1 MCSEMLIGH
10 SLTSKSALA
19 LASFLPHTCRSLNF
33 LCPQR
38 YTFHSKTAIMKPA
51 FVHVQCIAKSILTS
65 NLHTADL
72 SATLLI
78 STQAL
83 PINVDLSQYS
93 HVLLICYSTCT
104 ECLFWVKPNHHH
116 CFQVSSI
123 GWQKPFNIDFHVGNF
138 KNNLYWSSCSC
149 MHEVKK
155 WRNFYLPHQTWVNVP
170 PGLCYQT
177 VSWDRYRLFLDRGQ
191 QWHSL
196 LMEKI
201 YIKLVLRVR
210 KKLIH
215 SSVKFIPVSHARN
228 HLHHS
233 TCIWR
238 HFVAYC
244 AHSPF
249 AMNPHHITMA
259 VNNITHYMY
268 SRLTDNLNLLL

>member
-1 MCSEMLIGH
+1 MPVGPWISFAH
-10 SLTSKSALA
+10 S
-19 LASFLPHTCRSLNF
+19 
-33 LCPQR
+33 
-38 YTFHSKTAIMKPA
+38 AIPSIQKQLSWSQHLYI
-51 FVHVQCIAKSILTS
+51 HVQCIAKSILTS
-65 NLHTADL
+65 NLHTTDL

-78 STQAL
+78 STQAH

-123 GWQKPFNIDFHVGNF
+123 GWQKPFNIDVHVGNF

-196 LMEKI
+196 LMEKK

-215 SSVKFIPVSHARN
+215 SSVKFIPVSHARK
-228 HLHHS
+228 S
-233 TCIWR
+233 
-238 HFVAYC
+238 
-244 AHSPF
+244 SPPLYLYLKTF
-249 AMNPHHITMA
+249 CG
-259 VNNITHYMY
+259 
-268 SRLTDNLNLLL
+268 LLCTLSFCDESPSHNRGCQ

>member
-19 LASFLPHTCRSLNF
+19 LASFLPHACRSLNF
-33 LCPQR
+33 LCPQG

-65 NLHTADL
+65 DLHTTDL

-78 STQAL
+78 STQAH

-196 LMEKI
+196 LMEKK

-215 SSVKFIPVSHARN
+215 SSVKFIPVSHARK
-228 HLHHS
+228 S
-233 TCIWR
+233 
-238 HFVAYC
+238 
-244 AHSPF
+244 SPPLYLYLKTF
-249 AMNPHHITMA
+249 C
-259 VNNITHYMY
+259 
-268 SRLTDNLNLLL
+268 SLLCTLSFCDESPSHNRGCQ